1 MRWRLLGSFGLIIL
15 VALGSVAVVSRITTE
30 QEVQTFLGHGGQ
42 AGLENVAL
50 ALESYYAENGSWQN
64 VASSF
69 TMGPGKGPGQR
80 GSANAAGRDYLL
92 IDLNGTILL
101 SPTSA
106 DVGTRVSENSLSQAI
121 ELTVSG
127 DLVGYLIPVGGVL
140 ELPDDFEELL
150 IERVNQASLVAGLI
164 SGAVAILIALVLA
177 ALILKPIRELTTA
190 AKKMAKGDL
199 TQRVEV
205 QGEGELATLG
215 QTFNQMSQSIQEAEN
230 RRLAM
235 TADIAHELRNPLAIQ
250 RAHLEAL
257 QDGVYPLT
265 QENLALISEQN
276 QQLTRLV
283 EDLRTLALADAGELA
298 LNKRPLNLA
307 QFCQETLVR
316 FEPQAQTKGIQLS
329 ANCENEPLFVE
340 VDKER
345 LQQVYDNLM
354 QNALRYTPSGGF
366 IRLTF
371 AKVGD
376 QAICQIHNSGSA
388 LSEEALRHLFE
399 RFYRSERAR
408 DRSSGGTGLG
418 LSIARKLAEAH
429 GGSLI
434 GRNHPTGGV
443 VFELAL
449 PLHTPQ

>member
-1 MRWRLLGSFGLIIL
+1 MSMRWRLLGSFGLIIL
-15 VALGSVAVVSRITTE
+15 VALGTVAVVSRITTE
-30 QEVQTFLGHGGQ
+30 QEVQTFLGHSGQ
-42 AGLENVAL
+42 AGLENVAK
-50 ALESYYAENGSWQN
+50 ALESYYAANRTWQN
-64 VASSF
+64 VKSSF
-69 TMGPGKGPGQR
+69 SMGSGRGQ
-80 GSANAAGRDYLL
+80 GQGGGANALGRDYILA
-92 IDLNGTILL
+92 DLSGTILL
-101 SPTSA
+101 SPTSTE
-106 DVGTRVSENSLSQAI
+106 VGSSIPEETLSQAI
-121 ELTVSG
+121 KLTVSG
-127 DLVGYLIPVGGVL
+127 DVVGYLIPQGGVL

-177 ALILKPIRELTTA
+177 ALILRPIRELTKA
-190 AKKMAKGDL
+190 AKKMAQGDL

-205 QGEGELATLG
+205 QGEGEFATLG

-230 RRLAM
+230 QRMAM

-257 QDGVYPLT
+257 QDGIYPLS
-265 QENLALISEQN
+265 QENLTLISEQN
-276 QQLTRLV
+276 HQLTRLV

-298 LNKRPLNLA
+298 LNKRPLNLS
-307 QFCQETLVR
+307 QFCQETLIR
-316 FEPQAQTKGIQLS
+316 FEPQAQTKRIQLT
-329 ANCENEPLFVE
+329 ANCDSENLIVK

-345 LQQVYDNLM
+345 LQQIYDNLM
-354 QNALRYTPSGGF
+354 QNALRYTPSEGL

-371 AKVGD
+371 TKQGD
-376 QAICQIHNSGSA
+376 HAICKIHNSGSE

-429 GGSLI
+429 GGSLT
-434 GRNHPTGGV
+434 GKNHPSGGV
-443 VFELAL
+443 VFELSL
-449 PLHTPQ
+449 PLG

>member
-1 MRWRLLGSFGLIIL
+1 M
-15 VALGSVAVVSRITTE
+15 AVVSRITTE

-42 AGLENVAL
+42 AGLENIANS
-50 ALESYYAENGSWQN
+50 LEAYYDTNGSWEG
-64 VASSF
+64 VSSAF
-69 TMGPGKGPGQR
+69 KVGAGRGQGQ
-80 GSANAAGRDYLL
+80 GSGANAAGRDYVLT
-92 IDLNGTILL
+92 DLSGTILL
-101 SPTSA
+101 GPASA
-106 DVGTRVSENSLSQAI
+106 EIGSKLSESTLAQAI

-127 DLVGYLIPVGGVL
+127 DLVGFLIPQGGIL

-164 SGAVAILIALVLA
+164 SGAVAVLSALVLA
-177 ALILKPIRELTTA
+177 ALILRPIRALTSA
-190 AKKMAKGDL
+190 AEKMAQGDL

-215 QTFNQMSQSIQEAEN
+215 KTFNQMSQSLQEAEN
-230 RRLAM
+230 QRMAM

-265 QENLALISEQN
+265 QENLNLIFEQN
-276 QQLTRLV
+276 HQLTRLV

-298 LNKRPLNLA
+298 LNNRPLNLSL
-307 QFCQETLVR
+307 FCQETLVR
-316 FEPQAQTKGIQLS
+316 FEPQAQAKGIHLT
-329 ANCENEPLFVE
+329 ADCDGENLLVE

-345 LQQVYDNLM
+345 LQQIYDNLM

-371 AKVGD
+371 MQQGEH
-376 QAICQIHNSGSA
+376 AICRVHNSGSQ
-388 LSEEALRHLFE
+388 LSKEAQRHLFE
-399 RFYRSERAR
+399 RFYRSEKAR
-408 DRSSGGTGLG
+408 DRSTGGTGLG

-429 GGSLI
+429 GGSLS
-434 GRNHPTGGV
+434 GKNHPSEGV
-443 VFELAL
+443 VFELSL
-449 PLHTPQ
+449 PLV